1 MNKFTGDIKSISIND
16 KFLMHKDMGG
26 MSDAFVQLMILEDD
40 HVKRAIGRRRVIGVS
55 VSGDLINIVISP

>member
-1 MNKFTGDIKSISIND
+1 MNEFVGDIKSIMING

-40 HVKRAIGRRRVIGVS
+40 HVKTAIGRRRVIGVS
-55 VSGDLINIVISP
+55 VTDASVNIVISP